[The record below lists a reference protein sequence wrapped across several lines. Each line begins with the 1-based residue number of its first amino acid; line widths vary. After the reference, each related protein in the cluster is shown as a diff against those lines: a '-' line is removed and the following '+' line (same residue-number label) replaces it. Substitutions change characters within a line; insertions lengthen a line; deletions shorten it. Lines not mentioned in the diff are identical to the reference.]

1 MDTILQIT
9 AVAILGAATILA
21 LWFYSRLKKGKTIP
35 KPKDHGNAWSNNAIR
50 KHGKEGKG
58 IR

>member
-1 MDTILQIT
+1 MDSTLQIIV
-9 AVAILGAATILA
+9 VAILGTVTILGM
-21 LWFYSRLKKGKTIP
+21 WFYSRARKGRTIP